1 MPVIP
6 PLEREE
12 DWEAHREG
20 VLSSLTPDGHLEE
33 ALADR
38 VALLLWRLA
47 RIARYESAIIDFAQK
62 RIPEDLIEAGF
73 DEADAKYGGGEA
85 LEEIEGMRELVFD
98 LLKSEDTPVASGFAR
113 LFITVVAKEA
123 QVNPEEVDLPDP
135 LKHPH
140 LDLGSSGEC
149 TTGLVREGLRAIA
162 AHAGREEGEFLI
174 QALSHFLVR
183 QARDELDVKKV
194 SRERE
199 RRALERLLPDEQSLG
214 KVIRY
219 EAHLHRQL
227 LQTMH
232 ELEALQERRQGRQ
245 TPLARVDVQGLA
257 DQ

>member
-1 MPVIP
+1 
-6 PLEREE
+6 LEREE
-12 DWEAHREG
+12 DWQAHHAG
-20 VLSSLTPDGHLEE
+20 VLSSLTPEGHLEMS
-33 ALADR
+33 LADR

-47 RIARYESAIIDFAQK
+47 RIARYECAMIDLAQK

-73 DEADAKYGGGEA
+73 NEVDAKHGDEEA
-85 LEEIEGMRELVFD
+85 LEIEDVRQLVRD
-98 LLKSEDTPVASGFAR
+98 LFKSNDTPVATGFAR
-113 LFITVVAKEA
+113 YFILVVAQEA
-123 QVNPEEVDLPDP
+123 QVNPDEVDLPDP

-140 LDLGSSGEC
+140 LDLESSGEC

-199 RRALERLLPDEQSLG
+199 RRALERLLPDEKNLG

-219 EAHLHRQL
+219 EAHLQRQL

-232 ELEALQERRQGRQ
+232 ELEALQARRQGRQ